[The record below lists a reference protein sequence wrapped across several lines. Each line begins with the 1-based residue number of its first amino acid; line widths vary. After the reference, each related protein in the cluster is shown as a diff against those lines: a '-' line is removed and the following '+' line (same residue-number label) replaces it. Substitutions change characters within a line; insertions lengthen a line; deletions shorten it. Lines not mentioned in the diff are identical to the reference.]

1 MNNATRW
8 TSDSHARPVRNWMI
22 GMSRIL
28 TEEALLGDALSPSCG
43 ALGDSVPPFRV
54 RWISWRAASHLAR
67 A

>member
-1 MNNATRW
+1 
-8 TSDSHARPVRNWMI
+8 MI

-28 TEEALLGDALSPSCG
+28 TEEALLGDALSSSCG
-43 ALGDSVPPFRV
+43 ALGDSVPAPAFPPFRV